1 MDHAPAP
8 AIVIAAGGDGR
19 RMGGAKPLRELAG
32 RTLLDHACAWAQRH
46 GGPCALALRDAGQV
60 PPTSLPLLIDAHP
73 GIGPVSALISAMRF
87 ARAQGC
93 TAVLLI
99 GCDQPFLPDDLPARL
114 TAAIGD
120 HAVAMPV
127 SSGKDQPLASLWR
140 LHESA
145 VAAFIGEGG
154 RSLWRLADRLGA
166 VRVAWESAGAHPDAF
181 ANINDPDS
189 LARLAAA
196 IPETGTTPC
205 A

>member
-1 MDHAPAP
+1 MDDACAP
-8 AIVIAAGGDGR
+8 AIVIAAGGEGR
-19 RMGGAKPLRELAG
+19 RMGGAKPLRELGG
-32 RTLLDHACAWAQRH
+32 RTLLDHAAAWAQRQ
-46 GGPCALALRDAGQV
+46 GGPCALAVRAAEQV

-73 GIGPVSALISAMRF
+73 GIGPVSALLSAMRF
-87 ARAQGC
+87 AREQGC
-93 TAVLLI
+93 TAVMLI

-114 TAAIGD
+114 LAAIGD

-127 SSGKDQPLASLWR
+127 SGGKDQPLASLWR

-166 VRVAWESAGAHPDAF
+166 VRAAWDSAGAQPDPF
-181 ANINDPDS
+181 ANINDPAS

-196 IPETGTTPC
+196 IDQTGKTSC

>member
-1 MDHAPAP
+1 
-8 AIVIAAGGDGR
+8 
-19 RMGGAKPLRELAG
+19 MGGAKPLRKVGG
-32 RTLLDHACAWAQRH
+32 RTLLDHAAAWAQRQ
-46 GGPCALALRDAGQV
+46 GGPCALAVRDAGQV
-60 PPTSLPLLIDAHP
+60 PPTSLPLLMDAHP
-73 GIGPVSALISAMRF
+73 GIGPVSALASAMRF

-93 TAVLLI
+93 TAVMVI

-114 TAAIGD
+114 LAAIGD

-145 VAAFIGEGG
+145 VETFIADGG

-166 VRVAWESAGAHPDAF
+166 VRVDWHSPGTQPDPF
-181 ANINDPDS
+181 ANINDPAS
-189 LARLAAA
+189 LARLGRV
-196 IPETGTTPC
+196 IDQTGKTSC